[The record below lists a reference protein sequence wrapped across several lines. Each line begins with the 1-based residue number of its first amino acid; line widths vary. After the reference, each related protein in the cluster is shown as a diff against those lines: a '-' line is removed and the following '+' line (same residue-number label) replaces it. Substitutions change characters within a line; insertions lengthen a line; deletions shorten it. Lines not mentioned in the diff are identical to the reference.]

1 MINER
6 AALTVIGF
14 SLVGLGLAYLIVPG
28 MMLSLTGEF
37 QLNSQALL
45 DVRATYGGIQL
56 GLGAFLL
63 TEVVRGGSLESSL
76 RMVVWAFTCVGG
88 IRLGMDLS
96 NGEGLS
102 LHFWVGLGE
111 LLLAAGV
118 SRLRTVLLRR
128 SI

>member
-88 IRLGMDLS
+88 IRLGMD
-96 NGEGLS
+96 
-102 LHFWVGLGE
+102 
-111 LLLAAGV
+111 
-118 SRLRTVLLRR
+118 
-128 SI
+128 